1 MIRKIVGIIILFAIC
16 LSLGTSV
23 FADASFLD
31 SNEIYIQSWSNVQPQ
46 QLSNFFA
53 ADDAAVFI
61 SETNALIEKEE
72 ALGFTHVGTELKIQ
86 PRRTYSDS
94 QADPYYVTVT
104 DTFTSETD
112 IVNDEGF
119 SIREALVRAGNII
132 LGLQSK
138 WIWIPAAI
146 LGVDASDFHSDYRSG
161 DQLKET
167 VQKVYNRRCYK
178 MYNEILDMDDWYYET
193 QQLHV
198 KVYEDLYTVDANNF
212 PVREE
217 DYESRTFYTE
227 HYFDDE
233 WIDQYVRYACMA
245 GLLTAFDSFP

>member
-1 MIRKIVGIIILFAIC
+1 MVRKIVGIMILFAMC
-16 LSLGTSV
+16 LSLGMCA
-23 FADASFLD
+23 FADESFLD
-31 SNEIYIQSWSNVQPQ
+31 SNTIYIQNWSTVQPQ
-46 QLSNFFA
+46 QLSSFFTVDEA
-53 ADDAAVFI
+53 AEFI

-72 ALGFTHVGTELKIQ
+72 AQGFTHVGTELKIQ
-86 PRRTYSDS
+86 PQRIYSAS
-94 QADPYYVTVT
+94 QAEPYYVTVT

-112 IVNDEGF
+112 IVQDEGF
-119 SIREALVRAGNII
+119 SLREGLERVGNVI

-146 LGVDASDFHSDYRSG
+146 LGIDASDVLGGYREG

-178 MYNEILDMDDWYYET
+178 MYNEIMDMDVWYYET

-198 KVYEDLYTVDANNF
+198 TVYEDLYTVDANNYPF
-212 PVREE
+212 REE
-217 DYESRTFYTE
+217 ESETRTFYTE

-245 GLLTAFDSFP
+245 SLETSFDSFP